1 MVVNGFGLGVEALY
15 VFPLE
20 LGYHLEHVAGVPF
33 EDWEK
38 GSVADRA
45 IWAERDWRQ
54 LCQNEEGNTELTGK
68 SDGSGTNG
76 KDWESSRP

>member
-1 MVVNGFGLGVEALY
+1 MVVNGFSLRVEALY

-45 IWAERDWRQ
+45 IGAEHDW
-54 LCQNEEGNTELTGK
+54 
-68 SDGSGTNG
+68 
-76 KDWESSRP
+76 